1 MKSTRRK
8 ILKSALMAGVVMASG
23 PLYLQPAAA
32 EDTIKIGASFS
43 VTGGQS
49 SIDSPAL
56 NGAKLKAE
64 EINAA
69 GGVLGKKIEL
79 VIYDTKTDPT
89 VIASSASQL
98 INQDKVVAGVG
109 LDDSDAVL
117 ALGPIFQAA
126 GVPFVTPGATSPK
139 LPDQVGSTMF
149 LACFGDNVQAAAG
162 AEFVLNTLNGKS
174 VYLLRDNAT
183 EYTTL
188 LAKFFQE
195 AYEHAGGK
203 IVLADD
209 YKHGDTSFTA
219 QITKLKA
226 LAEKPDV
233 LYVAA
238 QPDDIGVVVK
248 QIRQAGLEQPIV
260 GGDGYDTPLLLSV
273 GGKAANNVYFTTHAF
288 MAENSTEGI
297 VKFYNAYKAAYNTV
311 PENAFAALG
320 YDTVG
325 LVADAIGRAGVADPA
340 KIRDALAATQGYKG
354 ITGSISYGPDSR
366 VPNKTVSI
374 IGVKDEKLY
383 LAGEITPTWVAKP

>member
-1 MKSTRRK
+1 MTMTRRTVVG
-8 ILKSALMAGVVMASG
+8 LAVTAGLAIATI
-23 PLYLQPAAA
+23 PAMA
-32 EDTIKIGASFS
+32 EDTIKIGAPFN
-43 VTGGQS
+43 VTGGLAS
-49 SIDSPAL
+49 VEAPAL
-56 NGAKLKAE
+56 NGAKLKAK
-64 EINAA
+64 EINDA

-89 VIASSASQL
+89 VIAATGSQL
-98 INQDKVVAGVG
+98 LNQDKVPVALGFA
-109 LDDSDAVL
+109 DSDAVL
-117 ALGPIFQAA
+117 ALAPQFQTA
-126 GVPFVTPGATSPK
+126 GVPLVTPGATSPK
-139 LPDQVGSTMF
+139 LPDQVGNEMF

-162 AEFVLNTLNGKS
+162 AEFVLNTLKGKT
-174 VYLLRDNAT
+174 VYLLRDNTT

-188 LAKFFQE
+188 LAKYFRE
-195 AYEHAGGK
+195 AYENGGGK

-226 LAEKPDV
+226 LSQKPDV
-233 LYVAA
+233 LYVSA

-248 QIRQAGLEQPIV
+248 QIRQAGITQPIV

-273 GGKAANNVYFTTHAF
+273 GGKAANNVYFSTHAF
-288 MAENSTEGI
+288 MAEDSTPGI
-297 VKFYNAYKAAYNTV
+297 VSFFKAYKAAYGTP

-325 LVADAIGRAGVADPA
+325 LIADAITRAGSVDSA
-340 KIRDALAATQGYKG
+340 KIRDALASTQGFKG
-354 ITGSISYGPDSR
+354 ITGSISYAHDSR

-383 LAGEITPTWVAKP
+383 LAAEVTPNWVAKP

>member
-1 MKSTRRK
+1 MSTRRK
-8 ILKSALMAGVVMASG
+8 ILKSAVVAGIAMASG
-23 PLYLQPAAA
+23 PLCLQPAAA

-43 VTGGQS
+43 VTGNQS
-49 SIDSPAL
+49 SIDAPAL

-117 ALGPIFQAA
+117 ALGPIFQTA

-139 LPDQVGSTMF
+139 LPDQVGSNMF

-162 AEFVLNTLNGKS
+162 AEFVLNQLNGKT

-188 LAKFFQE
+188 LAKFFKE
-195 AYEHAGGK
+195 AYEHGGGK

-238 QPDDIGVVVK
+238 QPDDVGVVVK

-288 MAENSTEGI
+288 MAEDGTEGI
-297 VKFYNAYKAAYNTV
+297 VKFYKAYKAAYNTV

-325 LVADAIGRAGVADPA
+325 LVADAISRAGAADPA
-340 KIRDALAATQGYKG
+340 KIRDALAATQGYQG
-354 ITGSISYGPDSR
+354 ITGSISFGPDSR

-374 IGVKDEKLY
+374 IGVKDDKLY
-383 LAGEITPTWVAKP
+383 LAGEVTPTWVAKP

>member
-1 MKSTRRK
+1 MTSTRR
-8 ILKSALMAGVVMASG
+8 IVLRSAIAAGFAVASG
-23 PLYLQPAAA
+23 SLLQPAMAQ
-32 EDTIKIGASFS
+32 DTIKIGAPFS
-43 VTGGQS
+43 VTGGMS
-49 SIDSPAL
+49 SIDGPAL

-98 INQDKVVAGVG
+98 INQDKVVAGLG

-117 ALGPIFQAA
+117 ALGPIFQTA

-162 AEFVLNTLNGKS
+162 AEFVLNKLNGKS

-233 LYVAA
+233 LYVSA

-248 QIRQAGLEQPIV
+248 QIRQAGLMQPIV

-273 GGKAANNVYFTTHAF
+273 GGAAANNVYFTTHAF
-288 MAENSTEGI
+288 MSEGSTEGI
-297 VKFYNAYKAAYNTV
+297 VKFYKAYQAAYNTV

-325 LVADAIGRAGVADPA
+325 LVADAITRAGAADPA
-340 KIRDALAATQGYKG
+340 KIRDALAATQGYAG
-354 ITGSISYGPDSR
+354 ITGSISFGADSR

-374 IGVKDEKLY
+374 IGVKDDKLY
-383 LAGEITPTWVAKP
+383 LAGEVTPTWVPKP

>member
-1 MKSTRRK
+1 MMSTRRK

-149 LACFGDNVQAAAG
+149 LGCFGDNVQAAAG

>member
-1 MKSTRRK
+1 MMSTRRI
-8 ILKSALMAGVVMASG
+8 ILRSAVAAGFVVASS
-23 PLYLQPAAA
+23 PLWLQPAAA
-32 EDTIKIGASFS
+32 ADTIKIGVAFS
-43 VTGGQS
+43 LTGNQS
-49 SIDSPAL
+49 SIDAPAL

-69 GGVLGKKIEL
+69 GGVLGKKVEL
-79 VIYDTKTDPT
+79 VIYDTKSDPT

-98 INQDKVVAGVG
+98 INQDKVVAALG

-117 ALGPIFQAA
+117 ALGPIFQTA

-162 AEFVLNTLNGKS
+162 AEFVLNKLNGKT

-188 LAKFFQE
+188 LAKFFKD

-226 LAEKPDV
+226 LADKPDV

-248 QIRQAGLEQPIV
+248 QIRQAGLQQPIV

-273 GGKAANNVYFTTHAF
+273 GGKAANNVYFSTHAF
-288 MAENSTEGI
+288 MAEDSTEGI
-297 VKFYNAYKAAYNTV
+297 VKFYKAYQAANKTV

-325 LVADAIGRAGVADPA
+325 LVVDAISRAGAADPA

-383 LAGEITPTWVAKP
+383 LAGEVTPTWVAKP